1 MKVSPSDHPVS
12 EFEFDVLL
20 GADGKRNTLA
30 GEWEGQCRASQDS
43 EHNDIYPHLYY
54 RQSSGVLSQQNT

>member
-1 MKVSPSDHPVS
+1 MSPSDHPVS

-30 GEWEGQCRASQDS
+30 GVCQ
-43 EHNDIYPHLYY
+43 
-54 RQSSGVLSQQNT
+54 

>member
-1 MKVSPSDHPVS
+1 MKVYVGVLDTGWRVKVSPSDHPVS

-30 GEWEGQCRASQDS
+30 GEWGTQ
-43 EHNDIYPHLYY
+43 
-54 RQSSGVLSQQNT
+54 